1 MIEKKRLA
9 LVTTVVAA
17 SAVLELLP
25 LKLFFPLLP
34 YLTFDIGEVPIFFL
48 VFYDGITDGAIASI
62 LLTVLLFIFGTFV
75 PIGPLLKGAAVISGI
90 IGAWAGMK
98 VRRSAYISFVL
109 STLLRVIAMTAFN
122 YVLIEYF
129 VPGFLLFL
137 PKYISFMSPIVAVI
151 VLTALF
157 NILQNIISFVPA
169 YAAWARFRTT

>member
-1 MIEKKRLA
+1 MEKKRLA

-48 VFYDGITDGAIASI
+48 TFYDGITDGVIASVA
-62 LLTVLLFIFGTFV
+62 LTVLLFIFGTFV

-90 IGAWAGMK
+90 MGAWAGIK
-98 VRRSAYISFVL
+98 IRSSAYISFAL
-109 STLLRVIAMTAFN
+109 STVLRIIAMTAFN

-129 VPGFLLFL
+129 MPGFLAFL
-137 PKYISFMSPIVAVI
+137 PNYVSFMSPMVAVLA
-151 VLTALF
+151 LTALF
-157 NILQNIISFVPA
+157 NILQNIVSFIPA
-169 YAAWARFRTT
+169 YAAWMRFRTT